1 MTPRRW
7 QIEARDI
14 VIPHM
19 LRRGPPGAI
28 SVVTGGGESAF
39 AGLMFRALRHYGA
52 LPGTTILVTS
62 RTQLVEDLQR
72 VAFQCLDPAASK
84 VWNTPDEGAALRSSE
99 WVGRF
104 DGHYKTAGR
113 VIVTTYPSLPDC
125 LAEHGADLLVCDE
138 AHRSAAAKA
147 EEAILSIPW
156 RFGMSGTLYLTDE
169 SRRLRAFDEVL
180 YKYTSADARG
190 DGVIVPVEIVDAG
203 DEETPEGMDRDR
215 SLASMLGMLA
225 QRPDLG
231 PGLVVA
237 ETIADAR
244 FIAQAMCGQGIRAR
258 AVSGEDNRRER
269 RAAVADIISGA
280 LDAVVTVDLWG
291 EGVDC
296 PPLRWLGLLAGR
308 RRVQLV
314 QVVGRVVRALDLGR
328 YPAHQKWGPKTCAT
342 ILDPAGIMRANGL
355 DAEDAL
361 GEAPPKD
368 RRKSVATQAAEAVE
382 VLTDRTPWARRVTAL
397 ERWSLSVLRAVEGY
411 PGLRRKD
418 VRARM
423 PEGTR
428 ALPAT
433 ASEVKALRRLLPVL
447 RWVQGDEALR
457 VAVRELA
464 ARDDLPAGVVAD
476 LVEALLMVADHRGEM
491 ERLRA
496 PMRVWGVKIGD
507 SIGAPLADGGR
518 TE

>member
-14 VIPHM
+14 VVPHL

-28 SVVTGGGESAF
+28 SVVTGGGKSAF
-39 AGLMFRALRHYGA
+39 AGLLFRALRHHGA
-52 LPGTTILVTS
+52 LPKTTILVTS

-72 VAFQCLDPAASK
+72 VAFQCLDPDAAK
-84 VWNTPDEGAALRSSE
+84 VWHTPDLSKAIRSSE
-99 WVGRF
+99 WVGRY
-104 DGHYKTAGR
+104 DGHHKREGR
-113 VIVTTYPSLPDC
+113 VVVTTYPSLPEAMARYGC
-125 LAEHGADLLVCDE
+125 DLLVCDE

-147 EEAILSIPW
+147 EEAILAVPW

-180 YKYTSADARG
+180 YRYTSADARA
-190 DGVIVPVEIVDAG
+190 DGVIVPVSIVDAG

-225 QRPDLG
+225 ARPDLG

-244 FIAQAMCGQGIRAR
+244 FIANAMEQQGIRAR
-258 AVSGEDNRRER
+258 AVSGEDGRRER
-269 RAAVADIISGA
+269 RAAVADIVSGA

-314 QVVGRVVRALDLGR
+314 QVVGRVVRALDLTR
-328 YPAHQKWGPKTCAT
+328 FPAHEKWGPKERAV

-361 GEAPPKD
+361 GEAPPKE
-368 RRKSVATQAAEAVE
+368 RRKSVATEAKEAVE

-397 ERWSLSVLRAVEGY
+397 ERWSLAVLRAVEGY
-411 PGLRRKD
+411 PGLRRKG

-433 ASEVKALRRLLPVL
+433 ASEVRALRRLLPML
-447 RWVQGDEALR
+447 RWVRGDEALR
-457 VAVRELA
+457 EAVKALA

-476 LVEALLMVADHRGEM
+476 LVEALWLVADHRGEM
-491 ERLRA
+491 ERVRA
-496 PMRVWGVKIGD
+496 PVGRWGVKVD
-507 SIGAPLADGGR
+507 VGAPESG
-518 TE
+518 